1 MSRAGSVGQSQHHA
15 GRASARPDGYF
26 WHVRLSCARWR
37 TARDMATMTALVRV
51 AERFEA
57 LAAQR
62 LALPDDDDAACR
74 N

>member
-1 MSRAGSVGQSQHHA
+1 MEPL
-15 GRASARPDGYF
+15 SARPVGYF
-26 WHVRLSCARWR
+26 LARAAELR
-37 TARDMATMTALVRV
+37 AMAETARDMATMTALVRV

>member
-1 MSRAGSVGQSQHHA
+1 MAE
-15 GRASARPDGYF
+15 
-26 WHVRLSCARWR
+26 

-62 LALPDDDDAACR
+62 LALPNDDDAACR